1 MVGNNINNNI
11 NNTSYN
17 QPKSNKKTIILVKE
31 KDENLNEHEHKFHE
45 FNSNK
50 FNLVIVNYNEILNYL
65 LSNSIDEIN
74 IKNIEMIILI
84 IPIHYHVINNLSTI
98 VKDIR
103 KSLLPNQQQ
112 IFFVLPSEYILQI
125 FLSMK
130 LCNLEDIR
138 IQPFSVFDIL
148 DLIAVN
154 KRKERITQAKLQNHM
169 ISSYPSL
176 QHEIKDL
183 IEFLKKGIEKN
194 ETTLLLLN
202 KDTYQQNYLK
212 SLLKSHD
219 LDMDKLSDDGLL
231 ITFLNEDWYLSFD
244 GKDNKRKIVT
254 VNKEKILL
262 KWNNLID
269 KVINNGKRGLRAFC
283 TTDCFFEYSLVEELI
298 DYECLIHPKLHTS
311 ILPLCAYRD
320 EDLIKLSDDQIKK
333 LVLIHHNVWL

>member
-1 MVGNNINNNI
+1 MIGNSNNINNN
-11 NNTSYN
+11 NNTNCN
-17 QPKSNKKTIILVKE
+17 QPNNNKKTIMLVKE
-31 KDENLNEHEHKFHE
+31 EDDDLNEDEHTFHE
-45 FNSNK
+45 FNSEEY
-50 FNLVIVNYNEILNYL
+50 NLVIINYNEILNYL

-112 IFFVLPSEYILQI
+112 IFFVLPSESILQN
-125 FLSMK
+125 FLSMR
-130 LCNLEDIR
+130 LCKLEDIR

-154 KRKERITQAKLQNHM
+154 KRKKRITQTKLQNHI

-183 IEFLKKGIEKN
+183 IEFLKKGIENN

-202 KDTYQQNYLK
+202 KNTYQQSYLK

-219 LDMDKLSDDGLL
+219 LGMDKLSNDGLL
-231 ITFLNEDWYLSFD
+231 ITYLNEDWYLSFD
-244 GKDNKRKIVT
+244 GKDNKKKIVT
-254 VNKEKILL
+254 VNIEKILL
-262 KWNNLID
+262 KWNHLIE
-269 KVINNGKRGLRAFC
+269 KVVKDGRKGLRVFAMM
-283 TTDCFFEYSLVEELI
+283 DCFFEYDLVEELLN
-298 DYECLIHPKLHTS
+298 YECMILPKLKS
-311 ILPLCAYRD
+311 PFLPLCAYRVK
-320 EDLIKLSDDQIKK
+320 I
-333 LVLIHHNVWL
+333 